1 MLADGERKSSCGVCG
16 ARLGPGV
23 AQAHFLQELQHL
35 YSLSALPR
43 DAAAPP
49 SHSLHHQDEDARWEV
64 SSPHTEDLIT
74 VETRTVSV
82 ASYRGRSV
90 VQQLTYE
97 AETTSGQ
104 VISEYLRQRFS
115 FQYIVV

>member
-1 MLADGERKSSCGVCG
+1 MLAADGERKSSCGVCG

-49 SHSLHHQDEDARWEV
+49 AHSLHHQDEDARWEV
-64 SSPHTEDLIT
+64 
-74 VETRTVSV
+74 
-82 ASYRGRSV
+82 RGINR
-90 VQQLTYE
+90 
-97 AETTSGQ
+97 
-104 VISEYLRQRFS
+104 
-115 FQYIVV
+115 

>member
-1 MLADGERKSSCGVCG
+1 MILIVRYADDFGNCRNIQLIKMCCAADGERKSSCGVCG

-49 SHSLHHQDEDARWEV
+49 THSLHHQDEDARWEV
-64 SSPHTEDLIT
+64 C
-74 VETRTVSV
+74 
-82 ASYRGRSV
+82 ASFS
-90 VQQLTYE
+90 L
-97 AETTSGQ
+97 
-104 VISEYLRQRFS
+104 VILFVRFILRALN
-115 FQYIVV
+115 VLLG